1 MLLLLKTGGFPW
13 ISRCHACPEGIRCIE
28 LILAKRLCCDCR
40 SAEGHLLKVNAAKSA
55 WERCARTFS
64 AKGSGYP
71 PLGRIAMSF
80 QSYFCHLLPPHPIQ
94 KKHTHTYLSHGN
106 DSISEARAQRV
117 NLEHAQFQWTLL
129 ALHVPCFL
137 VFHRGQTLPRNCS
150 SHAVTKKPV

>member
-71 PLGRIAMSF
+71 PWAALP
-80 QSYFCHLLPPHPIQ
+80 CHFSHISVICFPPTQ
-94 KKHTHTYLSHGN
+94 YKKSTHTYLSHGN

-129 ALHVPCFL
+129 ALHVPCFP